1 MSKSARKILVV
12 DDEESSRYTLSHYLK
27 RAGYQTCE
35 AQSGAEALRLARER
49 PDLVLLD
56 IHLPDM
62 LGYEVCKMLKGDPI
76 TANIPVLH
84 VSATFRTPH
93 DKAVGLEGG
102 ADGFLSWPVEPEEL
116 IANVRVLLRLREAD
130 HVLRKRNERLE
141 ILSGAM
147 AHLLAVRDYGTIV
160 QQLFSKIAEHLQ
172 VDTYLNFVTEGGE
185 ELLLHSY
192 AGISEQAARQVRKLG
207 YGEGIC
213 GAVAARRE
221 PIHLAH
227 IQTTDDPR
235 AAFVR
240 SIGLR
245 AYASN
250 PLMVGEELFGALGFG
265 SCTRD
270 RFEPDELQFL
280 GTVSQHIAIALER
293 LRRETELRA
302 AKQDLEVQVQKRTE
316 KLREAIQEMESFTYS
331 ITHDMRAPLRAMQG
345 FAGILLEENRPKL
358 DSESVDRLERIANA
372 AKRLDAL
379 IADVLNYS
387 KIVRAETTLGS
398 VDLNRLIG
406 DILRDYPI
414 FQQSRAEI
422 RVSET
427 LPAVIGNEAFLTQ
440 VFSNLLGNAIKFVSP
455 GTLPRVE
462 VTSDREGSF
471 VRISVEDNGV
481 GIDPQHQSRI
491 FNLFERLHTS
501 NQYSGTGVGLAIV
514 LKAVQRMGG
523 EVGVQSEPGKGS
535 RFWIRLQAA

>member
-1 MSKSARKILVV
+1 
-12 DDEESSRYTLSHYLK
+12 LK

-213 GAVAARRE
+213 G
-221 PIHLAH
+221 
-227 IQTTDDPR
+227 
-235 AAFVR
+235 
-240 SIGLR
+240 
-245 AYASN
+245 
-250 PLMVGEELFGALGFG
+250 
-265 SCTRD
+265 
-270 RFEPDELQFL
+270 
-280 GTVSQHIAIALER
+280 
-293 LRRETELRA
+293 
-302 AKQDLEVQVQKRTE
+302 
-316 KLREAIQEMESFTYS
+316 
-331 ITHDMRAPLRAMQG
+331 
-345 FAGILLEENRPKL
+345 
-358 DSESVDRLERIANA
+358 
-372 AKRLDAL
+372 
-379 IADVLNYS
+379 
-387 KIVRAETTLGS
+387 
-398 VDLNRLIG
+398 
-406 DILRDYPI
+406 
-414 FQQSRAEI
+414 
-422 RVSET
+422 
-427 LPAVIGNEAFLTQ
+427 
-440 VFSNLLGNAIKFVSP
+440 
-455 GTLPRVE
+455 
-462 VTSDREGSF
+462 
-471 VRISVEDNGV
+471 
-481 GIDPQHQSRI
+481 
-491 FNLFERLHTS
+491 
-501 NQYSGTGVGLAIV
+501 
-514 LKAVQRMGG
+514 
-523 EVGVQSEPGKGS
+523 
-535 RFWIRLQAA
+535 